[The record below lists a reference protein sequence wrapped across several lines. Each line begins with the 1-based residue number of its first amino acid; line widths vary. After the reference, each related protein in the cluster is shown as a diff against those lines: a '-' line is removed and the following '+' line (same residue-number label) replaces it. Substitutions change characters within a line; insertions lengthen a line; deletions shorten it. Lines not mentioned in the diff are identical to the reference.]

1 MKRPVKRWLLIGGGA
16 ILLIAIVAMNLAKTN
31 TPTVS
36 AKLGTVEMRS
46 ITSTITAPGR
56 IRAVASV
63 DISAEVPGRVIELEV
78 AEGDSV
84 RAGDLL
90 FRLDDTQYRSRVQ
103 QAEAGIKSAQ
113 ANLALAEAR
122 LAQIEKDRARL
133 EALEGK
139 GLASAEALEKMR
151 TDYTVQSAELMARRE
166 DVSRLKASLD
176 DARADLAKAVYRS
189 PVNGIVSRL
198 SIEQGEIVMTGT
210 MNNPASIIM
219 TIADLGLMQ
228 VEAEVDETDIVDVRP
243 NQPAEITVDAIPD
256 AKFKGHV
263 VTVGNSGRQSNPNA
277 TTDEVVNFE
286 VKVQFDQP
294 DPRLKPGMTADVEV
308 ETQTRSEVLAVPI
321 QALVARSR
329 MVLEKEEKAAV
340 KKHKNKMLLRAAP
353 DSLKGPAREKWEKEV
368 VEGVFKVVNDASV
381 FIPVKTGISNE
392 SLIEVT
398 GDLAAGDQVVTG
410 PYRVLKDM
418 KEDAKVKAA
427 KDGEGDETA
436 KNEKG
441 K

>member
-1 MKRPVKRWLLIGGGA
+1 MKRNFKRWILIGGGA
-16 ILLIAIVAMNLAKTN
+16 ILLIAIVAFNLGKSD
-31 TPTVS
+31 TPSVS
-36 AKLGTVEMRS
+36 AKLGSVEMRS

-63 DISAEVPGRVIELEV
+63 DISAEVPGRVVELAV

-90 FRLDDTQYRSRVQ
+90 LRLDDAQYRSRVQ
-103 QAEAGIKSAQ
+103 QAEAGLKSAQ
-113 ANLALAEAR
+113 ASLVLAEAR
-122 LAQIEKDRARL
+122 LTQLEKDRTRM

-139 GLASAEALEKMR
+139 GLASAEALEKLR
-151 TDYTVQSAELMARRE
+151 TDYTVQHADVMARRE
-166 DVSRLKASLD
+166 EVARMKANLD
-176 DARADLAKAVYRS
+176 DMRADLAKTVYRS

-243 NQPAEITVDAIPD
+243 NQPAKITVDAIPD
-256 AKFKGHV
+256 ATFKGHV
-263 VTVGNSGRQSNPNA
+263 VTVGNSGRQNNPNA
-277 TTDEVVNFE
+277 TADEVVNFE
-286 VKVQFDQP
+286 VKVQFDEP

-329 MVLEKEEKAAV
+329 LVLEREEKAAT
-340 KKHKNKMLLRAAP
+340 KKHKTKMLVRAAP
-353 DSLKGPAREKWEKEV
+353 DTLKGAAREKWEKEV
-368 VEGVFKVVNDASV
+368 VEGVFKIENDQSV
-381 FIPVKTGISNE
+381 FMPVKTGISNE

-410 PYRVLKDM
+410 PYRILKDM
-418 KEDAKVKAA
+418 KEGTKVKAA
-427 KDGEGDETA
+427 KDGEGEEV
-436 KNEKG
+436 KKEKG